1 MNNDFNSDYEGT
13 HFALYD
19 ADNEAGQHY
28 FRWLNPA
35 NYGPYDHIREDVL
48 DYLNSDDDSEGQ
60 ADMLSLDKD
69 GKVEDHCAGD
79 AFDNGDCGHTHYQFT
94 AVDAN
99 GKTVASE
106 LVETEGNLIYSQGS
120 ATEDVGRED
129 NYFEVVFTAESGE
142 LTLSV
147 SLGRVDGGKYRAM
160 SDTASVTFD
169 APGDL
174 RAFDQTPEEYIMV
187 LQEID
192 SVFLDLVDVD
202 IDVDNKGNEIAGRW
216 LGEKDSGAG
225 RSLWNPRA
233 EESLSD
239 MYYGPLGT
247 TFVIQA
253 YLNNQLK

>member
-13 HFALYD
+13 HFAFYD

-48 DYLNSDDDSEGQ
+48 DYLNGDDDSEGQ

-69 GKVEDHCAGD
+69 GKMADHCAGD
-79 AFDNGDCGHTHYQFT
+79 ALANGDCGHTHYQFT
-94 AVDAN
+94 AVDTN

-106 LVETEGNLIYSQGS
+106 LVETEGNLIYSQSS

-174 RAFDQTPEEYIMV
+174 RAFDQTPEEYITV

-192 SVFLDLVDVD
+192 SIFLDNLND
-202 IDVDNKGNEIAGRW
+202 KGNEIAGRW
-216 LGEKDSGAG
+216 LGEKGSGAG

-233 EESLSD
+233 EESLLD
-239 MYYGPLGT
+239 MYYGPLGA
-247 TFVIQA
+247 TFAIQA